1 MSSKGRKSRV
11 AAASTGLQ
19 DVVKPKRV
27 IPPFTP
33 LDCPNGANMRE
44 MLYYKIFGQISDAEV
59 YAWRAS
65 AAHKIGVAMSSEPRT
80 NPYAGHYAGLV
91 TKELPAVITFLPAD
105 PEESWPTATSWLA
118 TTKAPKY
125 TDGQLRELDGEYA
138 SEGATPLLALLAL
151 LDNRVERKIWAWEPK
166 AIASPRFYHYETVYP
181 NG

>member
-1 MSSKGRKSRV
+1 MASKGRRSRV

-19 DVVKPKRV
+19 DILKPKRV

-33 LDCPNGANMRE
+33 LDCPNGATLRE
-44 MLYYKIFGQISDAEV
+44 MAYYKIFGPMTEAEV
-59 YAWRAS
+59 FKWRAT
-65 AAHKIGVAMSSEPRT
+65 AAHKIAANISNYREAPGAE
-80 NPYAGHYAGLV
+80 HFAGLLI
-91 TKELPAVITFLPAD
+91 KELPAVITFLPAD
-105 PEESWPTATSWLA
+105 PEESWRTATSWLA